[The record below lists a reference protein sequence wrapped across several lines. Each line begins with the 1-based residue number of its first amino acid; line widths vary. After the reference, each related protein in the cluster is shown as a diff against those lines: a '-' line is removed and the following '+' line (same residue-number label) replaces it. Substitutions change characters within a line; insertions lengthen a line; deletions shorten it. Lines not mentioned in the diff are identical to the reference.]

1 LNSHMIEKKPDMK
14 NMKSKWFL
22 GGICLVLFLIIFVFI
37 FSKTILLKAGSFM
50 APVGHYNADVAILE
64 GAEFIRTDIIQCG
77 INLLSSGKIKRM
89 VIVLQNIAPAHR
101 PYGINGNYP
110 DTVKQNLKDL
120 GLKETDF
127 KIIVVPI
134 RHPVTLKEAE
144 VVLNVLSK
152 DNIKSAILLSTG
164 FHTRRSYLAYQHVGT
179 PLQIKIFPSACF
191 AQYQLNNWWVEE
203 TGVRDFT
210 VELFKLSY
218 YLSGGYIPFRFSY

>member
-1 LNSHMIEKKPDMK
+1 
-14 NMKSKWFL
+14 
-22 GGICLVLFLIIFVFI
+22 
-37 FSKTILLKAGSFM
+37 M
-50 APVGHYNADVAILE
+50 APVGHYNAEVAILE
-64 GAEFIRTDIIQCG
+64 GAEFIRTNIIQCG

-152 DNIKSAILLSTG
+152 ENIKSAILLATG
-164 FHTRRSYLAYQHVGT
+164 FHTRRSYLAYQHAGT
-179 PLQIKIFPSACF
+179 PLKIKIFPSACF
-191 AQYQLNNWWVEE
+191 AQYQLNDWWVEE
-203 TGVRDFT
+203 TGVRDFII
-210 VELFKLSY
+210 EFIKLSY
-218 YLSGGYIPFRFSY
+218 YLAGGYIPFKLSY